1 MDIEQAALVLGVEYG
16 QTAIAFLQNMLWPIL
31 GRPIAIEP
39 TGRGKELVRK
49 SPAQV
54 AGEALARAA

>member
-1 MDIEQAALVLGVEYG
+1 MDIEQAALELVVEYS

-31 GRPIAIEP
+31 GRPVAFEP
-39 TGRGKELVRK
+39 TGRGKELARE